1 MNKDVIEVRC
11 AGGTR
16 LILTFEGGEQR
27 DIDIAANFPMD
38 GVFAPLR
45 DQTFF
50 ETVRVEPDVGA
61 DICPDV
67 LYERSRPLVN
77 AGAPPT
83 QTRTG
88 SSESSTRARQTS
100 E

>member
-1 MNKDVIEVRC
+1 M
-11 AGGTR
+11 
-16 LILTFEGGEQR
+16 ILTFEGGEQR

-50 ETVRVEPDVGA
+50 ETVRVEPDVGTIVWPNGA